1 MKELHIYLLLFVTI
15 LLALIGC
22 TKDENSAKSM
32 EQLHKENGVPV
43 KVEVIE
49 LQPFTLEQTFHAV
62 LSGIKETTANAM
74 VSDKVEKIHCDVGDH
89 VEKNAVVISFPTDN
103 PSAQYFQAKV
113 AFEHAGT
120 TLKRMENLFKDG
132 GISLQELEN
141 TRTQYRV
148 AEANWAAV
156 KQSVKVKAPIRGKI
170 TSINVQETDNVKPG
184 DALFTISQTHQ
195 LKAKLWV
202 AENQINDFEVGNKAT
217 ASWNSIQL
225 EGTVT
230 QVDMS
235 LNSEKQA
242 FGISL
247 EFDNL
252 DDKIMSGVNAE
263 IKVFSLQGEK
273 AVIIDR
279 KNIIKKDDRDYVFVA
294 ENGIAKEQ
302 EITVG
307 RSLGL
312 DVEVVKGL
320 KPGDSL
326 VVEGLLLL
334 EDGVKVRVVD

>member
-1 MKELHIYLLLFVTI
+1 MKKLHIYLLLLVAS
-15 LLALIGC
+15 LLVYTDC
-22 TKDENSAKSM
+22 TKEDNSAKSM

-62 LSGIKETTANAM
+62 LSGIRETTSDAM
-74 VSDKVEKIHCDVGDH
+74 VSDKVEKIHYDVGDH
-89 VEKNAVVISFPTDN
+89 VEKDAVVISFPTDN

-120 TLKRMENLFKDG
+120 TLKRMENLYQDG

-148 AEANWAAV
+148 AEANWTAV
-156 KQSVKVKAPIRGKI
+156 KQSVKVKAPIVK
-170 TSINVQETDNVKPG
+170 ETDNVKPG
-184 DALFTISQTHQ
+184 DALFTIAQTHQ

-202 AENQINDFEVGNKAT
+202 AENQINEFEVGNKAT

-235 LNSEKQA
+235 LNSEKQS

-247 EFDNL
+247 EFDNP

-263 IKVFSLQGEK
+263 IKVFSSQGEE

-302 EITVG
+302 EIAVG

-320 KPGDSL
+320 KPGDAL

-334 EDGVKVRVVD
+334 EDGVKVRVVDE